1 MARFFI
7 DRPIFAW
14 VIAIIIMM
22 AGAISLYTLPIA
34 QYPDIAPTQISITSS
49 YPGASAKVIEDTVT
63 QVIEQQMKG
72 LDNLD
77 YMYSTSDSVGQSIVN
92 LSFRS
97 GTNPDIAQVQVQN
110 KLQLAMPRLP
120 GVVQSLGISVT
131 KAKKNFLLVIG
142 FVSQDGSM
150 SESDIS
156 DYIASNIQDPISR
169 LTGVGEVGI
178 FGSQY
183 AMRIWCDPAKFEQY
197 KITPSDVAAAVKTQN
212 TQIAGGQIGGLP
224 AVPGQQINITVNAV
238 SRLETVEQFENILLR
253 VNSDG
258 SALYLKD
265 IARIELNAESFS
277 TMGRYNGD
285 TASGLSIKL
294 AAGANAL
301 NTADMIKAE
310 IEKLSEFF
318 PHGLKAVYPY
328 DTTPF
333 VRISINEVFKT
344 LGEAILLVFLVMFL
358 FLQNFRATLI
368 PTIAVPVVL
377 LGTFGVLAVA
387 GFSINTLTMF
397 GMVLAIGLLVDDAIV
412 VVENVERI
420 IREEKLSPKEAAK
433 KSMGQ
438 ITSALVGIALVL
450 SAVFIPMAFFG
461 GSTGVIYRQFS
472 ITIVSSMTLSVIVAI
487 VLTPALCATMLKP
500 HSSHSHKKRSGLGL
514 LKRFNSWFD
523 SMTNKYQNAVSYVII
538 RPVRYI
544 LIYSICLAIMAFL
557 FVRLPSAFLPD
568 EDQGMLFVLV
578 QLPSGATIERTVEVL
593 KVVEQH
599 FLEDEKDAVDG
610 IMAIA
615 GFSFSGN
622 GQNCGMCFVRLR
634 DWDERNDIRL
644 RAPALQARAMA
655 KFSQINEAM
664 VLAFAP
670 PAVMELGNAT
680 GFDFQLIDQAG
691 LGHTALMEARNQ
703 LLAKASQHP
712 ELRNVRPNGLNDVEQ
727 YKLDIDFAKAGAFSI
742 PFSEINDTVSAFWGG
757 LYINDFTDKGRT
769 KRVYLQAD
777 TPYRMQGSD
786 FNRYYVRNSKGE
798 MVPFSAFLSGH
809 SIYGS
814 PRLERYNGLPS
825 IEILGEA
832 APGKSS
838 GQAMLIMEELAK
850 ELPNGFSYSWTG
862 LSFQERMSGSQ
873 APTLYAISL
882 MVVFLCLAALYESWS
897 IPFSVMLIVPLGII
911 GALSGAFL
919 RGLNNDVYFQVGLL
933 TVIGLSAKNAIL
945 IVEFAKELV
954 ESGQNLIEATTNAA
968 RLRLRPIIM
977 TSMAFILGVLPL
989 ATSYGA
995 GSGSQNAIGTGVM
1008 AGMIAATALG
1018 IYYTP
1023 IFFVIINKL
1032 FKPKIHGAIATP
1044 DSIQGGKNA

>member
-22 AGAISLYTLPIA
+22 AGALSLYTLPIA
-34 QYPDIAPTQISITSS
+34 QYPNIAPTVITVTSS
-49 YPGASAKVIEDTVT
+49 YPGASAKVVEDTVT

-77 YMYSTSDSVGQSIVN
+77 YMYSTSDSTGLSIVN

-110 KLQLAMPRLP
+110 KLQLAMPKLPEIVQRL
-120 GVVQSLGISVT
+120 GVNVS
-131 KAKKNFLLVIG
+131 KATKNFLLVIG
-142 FVSQDGSM
+142 FVSLNDSM
-150 SESDIS
+150 SETDIS

-169 LTGVGEVGI
+169 LTGVGEVTI

-197 KITPSDVAAAVKTQN
+197 KITPSDVAVAVQAQN

-224 AVPGQQINITVNAV
+224 AINGQQINITVNAV
-238 SRLETVEQFENILLR
+238 SRFETVEQFENILLR
-253 VNSDG
+253 VNPDG

-265 IARIELNAESFS
+265 IARIELNAEFFS
-277 TMGRYNGD
+277 SVARYNGH
-285 TASGLSIKL
+285 TASGLAIKL
-294 AAGANAL
+294 STGANAL
-301 NTADMIKAE
+301 NTADIVKAE
-310 IEKLSEFF
+310 IERLSEFF
-318 PHGLKAVYPY
+318 PSGLKAVYPY

-344 LGEAILLVFLVMFL
+344 LGEAILLVFIVMFL

-377 LGTFGVLAVA
+377 LGTFGVLAA
-387 GFSINTLTMF
+387 TGFSINTLTMF
-397 GMVLAIGLLVDDAIV
+397 AMVLAIGLLVDDAIV

-420 IREEKLSPKEAAK
+420 MREEGLSPKEAAK
-433 KSMGQ
+433 KSMDQ
-438 ITSALVGIALVL
+438 ITGALVGIVLVL
-450 SAVFIPMAFFG
+450 SAVFIPMALFG

-472 ITIVSSMTLSVIVAI
+472 ITIVSSMVLSLIVAM

-500 HSSHSHKKRSGLGL
+500 HSPHSNKKHSGLGL
-514 LKRFNSWFD
+514 LGRFNNWFD
-523 SMTNKYQNAVSYVII
+523 SMTNRYQNAVRYITV
-538 RPVRYI
+538 RPIRYI
-544 LIYSICLAIMAFL
+544 LIYGMCLACMAFL
-557 FVRLPSAFLPD
+557 FLKLPSAFLPD
-568 EDQGMLFVLV
+568 EDQGLMFVMV
-578 QLPSGATIERTVEVL
+578 QLPPGATTERTVEVL
-593 KVVEQH
+593 KKVEQH
-599 FLEDEKDAVDG
+599 FLEDEKDAVEG
-610 IMAIA
+610 MMAVA

-622 GQNCGMCFVRLR
+622 GQNCGMCFVRLK
-634 DWDERNDIRL
+634 DWDDRNDASL
-644 RAPALQARAMA
+644 RVPAIQARAMA
-655 KFSQINEAM
+655 KFSQISEGM

-670 PAVMELGNAT
+670 PAIMELGTAT
-680 GFDFQLIDQAG
+680 GFDFELIDQAG
-691 LGHTALMEARNQ
+691 LGHLALMEARNQ
-703 LLAKASQHP
+703 LIAKASQHP
-712 ELRNVRPNGLNDVEQ
+712 ELRNVRPNGLSDVEQ
-727 YKLDIDFAKAGAFSI
+727 YNLDIDFAKAGAFGV
-742 PFSEINDTVSAFWGG
+742 PFNEINNTISAFWGG
-757 LYINDFTDKGRT
+757 LYINDFMDKGRT

-777 TPYRMQGSD
+777 APYRMQASD

-809 SIYGS
+809 SAYGS

-838 GQAMLIMEELAK
+838 GRAMAIMEELVK
-850 ELPNGFSYSWTG
+850 ELPEGFGYAWTG
-862 LSFQERMSGSQ
+862 LSFQERMSGAQ
-873 APTLYAISL
+873 APALYAISL

-897 IPFSVMLIVPLGII
+897 IPFSVMLMVPLGII
-911 GALSGAFL
+911 GAISGAFL
-919 RGLNNDVYFQVGLL
+919 RELHNDVYFQVGLL

-954 ESGQNLIEATTNAA
+954 ESGKNLIEATAHAA

-977 TSMAFILGVLPL
+977 TSMAFIFGVFPL
-989 ATSYGA
+989 VISHGA
-995 GSGSQNAIGTGVM
+995 GSGAQNAIGTGVM

-1023 IFFVIINKL
+1023 IFFVVINKL
-1032 FKPKIHGAIATP
+1032 FKSKTHGETTTP
-1044 DSIQGGKNA
+1044 DPILGEKNA